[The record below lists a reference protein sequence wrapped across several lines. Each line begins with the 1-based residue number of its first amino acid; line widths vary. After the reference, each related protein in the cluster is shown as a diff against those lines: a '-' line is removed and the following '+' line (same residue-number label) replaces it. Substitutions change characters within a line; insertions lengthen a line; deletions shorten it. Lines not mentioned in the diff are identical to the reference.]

1 MTLKRPMLI
10 PPYTCVCDPSPI
22 MDNPILIVH
31 QGDFL
36 LSIHLF
42 RLPLSRIINY
52 LWYVWMRTAIAS
64 RATGNVHVQLE
75 SGWLVSR
82 VLDFVKAIRVAGS
95 CAIVEETARRTDGR
109 RRGRG
114 GGRVSRDR
122 RGGRYGSCSRTGDRA
137 TSRHTDVQ

>member
-1 MTLKRPMLI
+1 MLI

-52 LWYVWMRTAIAS
+52 LWYVDAYRDCQQGYRQRS
-64 RATGNVHVQLE
+64 RSARIRLARFPR
-75 SGWLVSR
+75 SGL
-82 VLDFVKAIRVAGS
+82 
-95 CAIVEETARRTDGR
+95 C
-109 RRGRG
+109 
-114 GGRVSRDR
+114 
-122 RGGRYGSCSRTGDRA
+122 
-137 TSRHTDVQ
+137 